1 MKQTIFEYAEI
12 EGFRSIV
19 KYLKF
24 DLIRPGLN
32 LIKGVNGAGK
42 TTMFEAIVWCLFGI
56 NLKETTAGM
65 VASWPEVRPSVWNGT
80 RVSVKF
86 KTPMIGSREPGETVY
101 TITRHLDY
109 KGKTYDVKGE
119 DSLMI
124 AIGDDDRGQP
134 VVLVGDARDKKAQQE
149 RINEILGIDA
159 KTFMNS
165 IMFGQRMAKLV
176 TQDNDDKRKLFETLF
191 DVEWVAEL
199 KKKVDQDLVKFNAAL
214 LVVDADIRFYTNQIE
229 MLKNQKQQAQTMLA
243 GFEEGRFNRVLA
255 KQEYLS
261 EYTGHLNNITITL
274 DQLNKSFEAIKYD
287 PAGHD
292 EVEDRHGK
300 LCVELDDLKLVQAK
314 AIGEV
319 NLAKNKVEQLDKQ
332 VKSLESDLTKLESKS
347 IDVTCPYCEQELK
360 PGNKLEKNHNIDLQL
375 IKDKLKVAKG
385 ELAKAKKAVPKD
397 PKPADNKALEV
408 KIGEAEQELG
418 VFDELF
424 NQREGISNKIIIQNG
439 FLTQVKKDI
448 LRVNNEIDAIKA
460 EIPPVVDIPSIETH
474 LKDAEKAL
482 AESTEISQKIKKEI
496 EVAEWWSKK
505 GFSAGG
511 IKAFIFKAM
520 LSQLNQNIKKY
531 GQRVGVSLEFS
542 IDLNKTSKP
551 FTTVCSIGNKLNKD
565 YKEFSGGEK
574 QRLDIVLIF
583 AMYDLI
589 SMNANMNIL
598 VMDEVFEGLDEAG
611 EAVAF
616 DLIREKAMSGKSVY
630 VISHSSNLDSL
641 YTNTLHF
648 GNENDN
654 THLIN

>member
-56 NLKETTAGM
+56 NLKETIAGA

-86 KTPMIGSREPGETVY
+86 KTGDITY

-109 KGKTYDVKGE
+109 KSKTYDIKGE

-124 AIGDDDRGQP
+124 ATEDDDRGQP

-214 LVVDADIRFYTNQIE
+214 LTVDADIRFYTNQIE

-243 GFEEGRFNRVLA
+243 GFEEGRFNRILV
-255 KQEYLS
+255 KQGQLDEYKT
-261 EYTGHLNNITITL
+261 YLNNITTTL
-274 DQLNKSFEAIKYD
+274 DQLNKSFDAIKYD
-287 PAGHD
+287 PAKHD

-300 LCVELDDLKLVQAK
+300 LCVELDDLKLAQAK
-314 AIGEV
+314 AVGEV
-319 NLAKNKVEQLDKQ
+319 KLAKNKVEQLDKQ
-332 VKSLESDLTKLESKS
+332 VKSLESDLTKLEAKS

-360 PGNKLEKNHNIDLQL
+360 PGNKLEKNHNIDIQVV
-375 IKDKLKVAKG
+375 KDKIKVAKG
-385 ELAKAKKAVPKD
+385 DLAKAKKVVPKD
-397 PKPADNKALEV
+397 PKPADNEALEA
-408 KIGEAEQELG
+408 KIEEAEQELG
-418 VFDELF
+418 ALDELF
-424 NQREGISNKIIIQNG
+424 NQREAISNRITMQNN
-439 FLTQVKKDI
+439 FNAQVNKDI
-448 LRVNNEIDAIKA
+448 LWVNNEMDVIKA
-460 EIPPVVDIPSIETH
+460 EVPPVIDIPSIETH

-482 AESTEISQKIKKEI
+482 AESTEISQKTKKEI

-641 YTNTLHF
+641 YTNTLHL